1 MWVKYE
7 PSDCVLPP
15 LCLSKYKKL
24 LGIYN
29 IISLALSVYLL
40 KTENLLTFSL
50 LHLSQALK

>member
-7 PSDCVLPP
+7 PNDHVLPP

-24 LGIYN
+24 LVIYN

-40 KTENLLTFSL
+40 KTENLLTF
-50 LHLSQALK
+50 

>member
-7 PSDCVLPP
+7 PNDHVLPP

-24 LGIYN
+24 LVICN

-40 KTENLLTFSL
+40 KTEDLLTF
-50 LHLSQALK
+50 